1 MENNYLRAIA
11 LRYSCSQNQK
21 SIKSYYFYVN
31 SKRSLSIKIVS
42 IEIVKLLYREQ
53 IFKEIIMAIGKVVD
67 HETITSD
74 SEFNIINY
82 GFNLNKQLNYI
93 SDKIK
98 AAEIKITSLKTKE
111 KIIDDM
117 IVRSNESVEHYT
129 TEKNFKLA
137 GIHSSYIL
145 TQFETLAQVQEML
158 IKYEDMIQKYI
169 KMTIDIENHKI
180 NAHVKLTNAKKEDNK
195 NEDSYEK
202 LMGQMH
208 ELINTQTQSPGSSPV
223 LLDSVKE
230 QLKLEGY

>member
-1 MENNYLRAIA
+1 M
-11 LRYSCSQNQK
+11 
-21 SIKSYYFYVN
+21 
-31 SKRSLSIKIVS
+31 KIGS
-42 IEIVKLLYREQ
+42 NAAK
-53 IFKEIIMAIGKVVD
+53 GKVVEY
-67 HETITSD
+67 ETITSD

-93 SDKIK
+93 ADKITE
-98 AAEIKITSLKTKE
+98 AEIKITKLKTKE

-117 IVRSNESVEHYT
+117 INRSNDAVERYNN
-129 TEKNFKLA
+129 EKNYKLA
-137 GIHSSYIL
+137 GINSSHIL

-180 NAHVKLTNAKKEDNK
+180 NAHVKLTNAKKEDSK

-208 ELINTQTQSPGSSPV
+208 ELVNNQNHPSAGPGPMM
-223 LLDSVKE
+223 DSVKE